1 MSESPAEIKRIHWSD
16 VFAFTAV
23 FRSFRMALDWKTLL
37 LAFLGLFVT
46 YLGGRTLDLVWASNH
61 MPIVSSAHV
70 SELDAYAMGGRSGAK
85 QFIKEQG
92 GDKAARRV
100 GAFALLLQH
109 ARVTA
114 NRAMHGV
121 MALNPGEVLGAIYG
135 AALATLWLVSVHPL
149 YGVLFVLL
157 KLSVWALFGGAACRV
172 AMMRATRD
180 ERIPLSEALAFA
192 RARFGSFLLAPTFGF
207 GIVLIAGLVLMLFGL
222 VGAIPW
228 LGDLVVGLLFVL
240 VIAAALGM
248 AFILIGACAGMPLLY
263 PAIAAEGSDPFDAI
277 NRSISYI
284 YERPWRSALY
294 LGAATAYGAICL
306 LFVKFFVRLG
316 LAAAALFLGATMN
329 LGSATAGD
337 TKLPDDVGKLT
348 AIWQAPTL
356 TFDNAFVGGF
366 DEYEV
371 GGMSRFGRF
380 LIKGWLY
387 AVWGLV
393 AAFAISFYYAAA
405 SIVYLLL
412 RREVDAT
419 DIEDVYM
426 EDYPADALATAPAPA
441 GNAPAAQGGGLNLPV
456 IGS

>member
-37 LAFLGLFVT
+37 LAFFGLFVT
-46 YLGGRTLDLVWASNH
+46 YLGGRTLDLVWASSH
-61 MPIVSSAHV
+61 MPIVSASHV
-70 SELDAYAMGGRSGAK
+70 SELDAYAAGGRVGAK
-85 QFIKEQG
+85 QFIKEH
-92 GDKAARRV
+92 DDRKDSRRV

-149 YGVLFVLL
+149 YGALFVLL

-172 AMMRATRD
+172 AMMRAARD

-192 RARFGSFLLAPTFGF
+192 RARFGSFLLAPALGF
-207 GIVLIAGLVLMLFGL
+207 GVVLIAGLVLMLFGL

-228 LGDLVVGLLFVL
+228 VGDLVVGLLFGL

-248 AFILIGACAGMPLLY
+248 AFILIGVCAGMPLVY
-263 PAIAAEGSDPFDAI
+263 PAIAAEGSDPFDAL
-277 NRSISYI
+277 NRSVSFI
-284 YERPWRSALY
+284 YEHPWRSALY
-294 LGAATAYGAICL
+294 FGAATVYGAICL

-329 LGSATAGD
+329 LGGATAGAS
-337 TKLPDDVGKLT
+337 KLPDDVGKLT
-348 AIWQAPTL
+348 AVWQAPTL
-356 TFDNAFVGGF
+356 TFDSAFVGRF
-366 DEYEV
+366 DEHEV
-371 GGMSRFGRF
+371 GGMSRFSRF

-412 RREVDAT
+412 RREADAT
-419 DIEDVYM
+419 DMEDVFVD
-426 EDYPADALATAPAPA
+426 DYPAEALAAAPAPA

-456 IGS
+456 IGQ